1 MPFSRWLAEARASI
15 KLRDA
20 RRSILQFLDYPEAL
34 PITAARDQIV
44 DAIRKH
50 PVVVVAGETGSGKTT
65 QLPKMCLEAGLG
77 MRARIGCTQPRRLAA
92 QSISRRLAEE
102 LQVNWGREVGC
113 KVRFDDQ
120 TSPETSVKLMT
131 DGMLLAE
138 IQSDPLLTDYEAV
151 IVDEAH
157 ERSLNID
164 FLLGYLRQLLEK
176 RNDLKVVITS
186 ATIDTARFSAAFG
199 NAPVIEVS
207 GRMFPVEVRYRPQDE
222 FSEEAGDVT
231 YVEAAADAVG
241 QLLVESG
248 GGDLLVFMPSERD
261 IRETCD
267 LLESR
272 YEGGLDIVPLFGR
285 LGGAEQHRI
294 FSPGPRRRVVVATNI
309 AETSLTV
316 PRIRFVID
324 TGLARVSRYN
334 AGARSK
340 RLPIEPVS
348 QSAANQRKGRC
359 GRLADGICVRLYSEA
374 DFLERRPYTEPEIQ
388 RCNLADVILRMKAFQ
403 LGEIE
408 TFPFL
413 DPPSPGAIENAYGL
427 LQELGALDD
436 NRALTR
442 LGAQLARLPVDPTV
456 GRMILEASEEGALNE
471 VLVIAAGLSIQDPR
485 ERPFELKDAAE
496 AAHRRFQHPDSDFL
510 TLLNM
515 WAAFHDTWESLKTQG
530 QLRKFCKS
538 HFLSYTRMR
547 EWVDLHAQLEES
559 IENLGGFVFN
569 AKPATADAMHRSIL
583 TGLCGQIAR
592 REERNLYKAAGGRQA
607 MVFPGSGLF
616 EKNTVVPKAVRKQA
630 AAAPGP
636 EKKQQPAWMVAGEI
650 VETSRC
656 FLRTVAGIDPE
667 WVIEL
672 APHMCRTA
680 VQEPLWD
687 PEAGNVLAWE
697 RIRIRGLLL
706 RERRI
711 SFNRVDPAG
720 AVAIFV
726 RSALVEE
733 TIPRPPEFIAAN
745 RQLRE
750 KIELWQT
757 RSRAAALPD
766 LDQALYDFYMR
777 VLLPAPAAPAGGGPA
792 PALAPEAAIA
802 SVASL
807 RRFLNGPAGPGAL
820 RATEADLLGERAGE
834 FASGDFPDV
843 LSHSGRDVNVRY
855 AYAPGEERDG
865 VTFRLTVPLAEMVE
879 PGLLDWLVPSLRE
892 ERVTQLLQLLPKTV
906 RRPMMPL
913 NAAAREI
920 LKAVPASNAS
930 FLAAASAFV
939 RARYGVD
946 IPPAS
951 WPVALLPDY
960 LRPRYEIVGRD
971 GKPLATGRDLAA
983 LREAVRNHATPE
995 DQRAWNVAAQQW
1007 ERYGLTHWSVGEVP
1021 ESCLVTESSEVPL
1034 RAYLGFHLEN
1044 GDVNLRLFRKPADAL
1059 ASSRVTLPVLAEK
1072 LLAREL
1078 AWLEKDLRALDK
1090 AKPYYVTLGSG
1101 EELRETAWE
1110 NVRQHALSDP
1120 PGPPW
1125 TAAVFEAYL
1134 ERSRENL
1141 RGLVPRLADLV
1152 ESILKKRHELQVFKK
1167 PYPGLAQDLDALV
1180 PRQFLRAIP
1189 FVRLEHLPRYL
1200 RALQIR
1206 AERAALNSRGDAEKL
1221 KRVEPYAAAVRDWR
1235 ARPGL
1240 PPAAREALN
1249 QLVFLVEEFRVSCF
1263 AQELG
1268 TAVPVSPRKLDEA
1281 LEALRRAAGG

>member
-697 RIRIRGLLL
+697 THPHPRALAAGTPDFLQPCRPGRGRCDLCAVGLGGGDYSASPGVHRRQPAAA
-706 RERRI
+706 REDR
-711 SFNRVDPAG
+711 
-720 AVAIFV
+720 AVANPV
-726 RSALVEE
+726 
-733 TIPRPPEFIAAN
+733 PR
-745 RQLRE
+745 
-750 KIELWQT
+750 
-757 RSRAAALPD
+757 
-766 LDQALYDFYMR
+766 
-777 VLLPAPAAPAGGGPA
+777 GG
-792 PALAPEAAIA
+792 
-802 SVASL
+802 VA
-807 RRFLNGPAGPGAL
+807 RPRPGAL
-820 RATEADLLGERAGE
+820 RLLHARAPAG
-834 FASGDFPDV
+834 S
-843 LSHSGRDVNVRY
+843 
-855 AYAPGEERDG
+855 
-865 VTFRLTVPLAEMVE
+865 
-879 PGLLDWLVPSLRE
+879 
-892 ERVTQLLQLLPKTV
+892 Q
-906 RRPMMPL
+906 RRPR
-913 NAAAREI
+913 AAAPRP
-920 LKAVPASNAS
+920 L
-930 FLAAASAFV
+930 
-939 RARYGVD
+939 
-946 IPPAS
+946 
-951 WPVALLPDY
+951 WP
-960 LRPRYEIVGRD
+960 
-971 GKPLATGRDLAA
+971 
-983 LREAVRNHATPE
+983 
-995 DQRAWNVAAQQW
+995 
-1007 ERYGLTHWSVGEVP
+1007 
-1021 ESCLVTESSEVPL
+1021 
-1034 RAYLGFHLEN
+1034 
-1044 GDVNLRLFRKPADAL
+1044 RK
-1059 ASSRVTLPVLAEK
+1059 R
-1072 LLAREL
+1072 
-1078 AWLEKDLRALDK
+1078 
-1090 AKPYYVTLGSG
+1090 
-1101 EELRETAWE
+1101 
-1110 NVRQHALSDP
+1110 
-1120 PGPPW
+1120 
-1125 TAAVFEAYL
+1125 
-1134 ERSRENL
+1134 RSR
-1141 RGLVPRLADLV
+1141 RW
-1152 ESILKKRHELQVFKK
+1152 
-1167 PYPGLAQDLDALV
+1167 
-1180 PRQFLRAIP
+1180 
-1189 FVRLEHLPRYL
+1189 LP
-1200 RALQIR
+1200 
-1206 AERAALNSRGDAEKL
+1206 
-1221 KRVEPYAAAVRDWR
+1221 
-1235 ARPGL
+1235 
-1240 PPAAREALN
+1240 
-1249 QLVFLVEEFRVSCF
+1249 C
-1263 AQELG
+1263 
-1268 TAVPVSPRKLDEA
+1268 
-1281 LEALRRAAGG
+1281 GGS